1 MGDSKLRRDSKDPMP
16 TANYSQRDGFGGN
29 EPGTKDEKHA
39 AKKGERI
46 TASQNR
52 STGPEAMA
60 VDQPKRNAGGK
71 TTQQG
76 VPQSG
81 GNVPA
86 MNQTEDHA
94 QSKAERIKESQR
106 W

>member
-46 TASQNR
+46 TANQNR

-60 VDQPKRNAGGK
+60 VTQPTRNSDMDDSHGIGAG
-71 TTQQG
+71 
-76 VPQSG
+76 G
-81 GNVPA
+81 GNVPV
-86 MNQTEDHA
+86 NQNPEDHA
-94 QSKAERIKESQR
+94 QKKAERVKESQR